1 MIKLSLSS
9 VRIEGSAKIIAKRGL
24 QKDGP
29 VSLFFASEV
38 ARHAD
43 MYVPMRTGALKR
55 TITIAPGSVTY
66 RQNYAKDNYDHN
78 AGWGQQGVKRG
89 GKRGPKWGE
98 RMWTDHGTDIVRG
111 VAKMAGGRPG

>member
-1 MIKLSLSS
+1 MIKLSLAGLTIDSTDKFL
-9 VRIEGSAKIIAKRGL
+9 VKRGL
-24 QKDGP
+24 QTGGP

-78 AGWGQQGVKRG
+78 AGWGNEGVKRG

-98 RMWTDHGTDIVRG
+98 RMWTDHGTAIVRG